1 MGYMYVRGTPFLVPW
16 TFPPMINASCL
27 LARLQE
33 QLQNFMDAL
42 LVWGILG
49 GWHVFFVCWNRGKN
63 GILQKW
69 WDLVEVAY
77 FFLWNQGKRPYI
89 CMCPWKNVCCNCKSY
104 TLVTVTIYRA
114 IGLVDIPEELHVC
127 KHQTRIFGNS
137 CFFNEYGLAFIPLG
151 LTLWSRKS
159 FRGHGDFLYSRFET
173 YMMNLRTF
181 GKALQGNSS

>member
-1 MGYMYVRGTPFLVPW
+1 MGPTPTWTGYIHPSLWLGFRNSCKTSWMPCWFGGSSVVDTFFL
-16 TFPPMINASCL
+16 
-27 LARLQE
+27 
-33 QLQNFMDAL
+33 
-42 LVWGILG
+42 
-49 GWHVFFVCWNRGKN
+49 FVETGENH

-89 CMCPWKNVCCNCKSY
+89 CMCPWKNVCCKCKSY
-104 TLVTVTIYRA
+104 TLVTVTIYRS
-114 IGLVDIPEELHVC
+114 IGLVDIAEELHVC

-137 CFFNEYGLAFIPLG
+137 CFFSEYGLAFIPLG